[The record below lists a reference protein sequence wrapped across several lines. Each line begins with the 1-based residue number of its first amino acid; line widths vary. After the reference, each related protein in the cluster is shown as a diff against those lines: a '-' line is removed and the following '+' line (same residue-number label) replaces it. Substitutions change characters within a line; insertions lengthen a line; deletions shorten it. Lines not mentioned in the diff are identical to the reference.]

1 MIRALTASDI
11 LSLWEQ
17 GRDRR
22 PADRALLVL
31 RAACPGPPD
40 DTLAALTIGQRDAR
54 LFAARAATLGKRID
68 GSAACPSCAEAL
80 EFSID
85 TGDLCDHSEPSDERA
100 PIEFDSG
107 GIHIVVRPPDSR
119 DLVAIGDA
127 AGIDAARRQLLH
139 RCLVTSLRGGH
150 TVDPSELPP
159 AVVERIAALLADADP
174 QADVTLEIRCGACG
188 HSWPLLFDIAT
199 FFWLEIEALAAR
211 LVADVDALAR
221 AYGWREADILAMSGT
236 RRSAYLAMVT

>member
-11 LSLWEQ
+11 LSLWER

-22 PADRALLVL
+22 PTDRALLVL

-40 DTLAALTIGQRDAR
+40 DALAALTIGQRDAR
-54 LFAARAATLGKRID
+54 LFAARAATLGQQID
-68 GSAACPSCAEAL
+68 GSAACPRCAEAL
-80 EFSID
+80 EFSINVE
-85 TGDLCDHSEPSDERA
+85 DLCDHGKPTDERA
-100 PIEFDSG
+100 SIEFEIG
-107 GIHIVVRPPDSR
+107 GVHVVVRPPDSR
-119 DLVAIGDA
+119 DLAAIGDA
-127 AGIDAARRQLLH
+127 ADVDAARRQLLH
-139 RCLVTSLRGGH
+139 RCLVMSRSDGH
-150 TVDPSELPP
+150 TVDPSELSP
-159 AVVERIAALLADADP
+159 AVVEQIPTLLADADP

-188 HSWPLLFDIAT
+188 HRWPLLFDIAA